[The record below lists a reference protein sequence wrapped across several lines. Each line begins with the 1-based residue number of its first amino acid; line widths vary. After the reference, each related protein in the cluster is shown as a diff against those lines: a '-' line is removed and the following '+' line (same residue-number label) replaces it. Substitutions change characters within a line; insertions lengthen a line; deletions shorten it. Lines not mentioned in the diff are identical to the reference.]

1 MGNTSCKAVIT
12 NYIVTNDP
20 YYKLHYLVTIILFS
34 LLYFNYLKDQEFE
47 EYEDRFVVFTS
58 KYILMPL
65 IIGSIVST
73 VFYYIVQLWQR
84 KLIARAV
91 KKCGGRKGDD
101 LTDFDLRKITND
113 ANREMTS
120 PRRSPSRSP
129 RRSPSRS
136 PRSSPKK

>member
-1 MGNTSCKAVIT
+1 MGNTSCKSVIT

-47 EYEDRFVVFTS
+47 EYEDRFVVFAS

-65 IIGSIVST
+65 IIGSVVST

-91 KKCGGRKGDD
+91 KKCGGRRGDD
-101 LTDFDLRKITND
+101 LTDFDLRKIVND
-113 ANREMTS
+113 TNREMTS
-120 PRRSPSRSP
+120 PRSSP
-129 RRSPSRS
+129 RRSPKSSPRRS
-136 PRSSPKK
+136 PKSSPRK

>member
-1 MGNTSCKAVIT
+1 MLSNKIEYNKFMTKYRMKNFYTFSLWKIIQFVVT

-65 IIGSIVST
+65 IIGFIVST
-73 VFYYIVQLWQR
+73 VFFYIVQLWQ
-84 KLIARAV
+84 
-91 KKCGGRKGDD
+91 
-101 LTDFDLRKITND
+101 
-113 ANREMTS
+113 
-120 PRRSPSRSP
+120 
-129 RRSPSRS
+129 
-136 PRSSPKK
+136 